1 MKRVAPIALAA
12 VFGLAC
18 PAAASAQDHVW
29 KMGFIQATD
38 SSYLKIVESIPDRIA
53 KATGGKV
60 TIEPHPTLVKGPQQP
75 AALRDGR
82 LEMTMGVNPW
92 LSGEAPILNVGHL
105 PGLIKDEQ
113 EYRKVMEAGLKED
126 FAKIWADKY
135 NGVMLATGVWE
146 DQVILSNKELRKAE
160 DFKGLKVRVHNTEAA
175 QLMNALGAKPTP
187 VVYEEIAPSLQRGI
201 VDLVMTSCGTSHGFG
216 FYTVAKY
223 ISIWKI
229 GAAVGWSAV
238 VNKDAWAKL
247 PLDLQKA
254 VAAEFK
260 AIEDDHYAIHRKYSD
275 EMIQKQVDKGMTLI
289 RASDEEIAK
298 VFSPQNVEAVYD
310 AFYKLAADR
319 GYDGKAVVEKAR
331 KIVAQTN

>member
-1 MKRVAPIALAA
+1 MKFAPFVLAAAIALVGSAT
-12 VFGLAC
+12 LA
-18 PAAASAQDHVW
+18 QEHVW
-29 KMGFIQATD
+29 KMGHIPATD
-38 SSYLKIVESIPDRIA
+38 SSYLKIAESIPDRIA
-53 KATGGKV
+53 KVTGGKV
-60 TIEPHPTLVKGPQQP
+60 KIELHPTLVKGPQQP

-82 LEMTMGVNPW
+82 LEMSMGVNPW
-92 LSGEAPILNVGHL
+92 LSGEAPILNIGHL
-105 PGLIKDEQ
+105 PGLIKNEQ

-126 FAKIWADKY
+126 FAKIWSDRY

-146 DQVILSNKELRKAE
+146 DQVILSNKELRKAD

-187 VVYEEIAPSLQRGI
+187 VVYEEMAPSLQRGI

-216 FYTVAKY
+216 FYSVAKY
-223 ISIWKI
+223 ISVWKI
-229 GAAVGWSAV
+229 GTAVGWSAV

-247 PLDLQKA
+247 TPELQKA

-260 AIEDDHYAIHRKYSD
+260 AIENDHYAVHRKYSD
-275 EMIQKQVDKGMTLI
+275 DMIQKQVDKGMILI

-298 VFSPQNVEAVYD
+298 VFSPQNVEAVYE
-310 AFYKLAADR
+310 AFYKLAAER

-331 KIVAQTN
+331 KILAQTN

>member
-1 MKRVAPIALAA
+1 MKFAPFAFAAAMAAGSSALA
-12 VFGLAC
+12 
-18 PAAASAQDHVW
+18 QEHVW

-53 KATGGKV
+53 KATGGKLK
-60 TIEPHPTLVKGPQQP
+60 IDPHPTLVKGPQQP

-82 LEMTMGVNPW
+82 LEMTMSVNPW
-92 LSGEAPILNVGHL
+92 LSGEAPVLNVGHL
-105 PGLIKDEQ
+105 PGLIKSEE
-113 EYRKVMEAGLKED
+113 EYRKVMDAGLKED
-126 FAKIWADKY
+126 FAKIWSDKY
-135 NGVMLATGVWE
+135 SGVMLATGVWE
-146 DQVILSNKELRKAE
+146 DQVILSNKEIRKAE

-187 VVYEEIAPSLQRGI
+187 VVYEEMATSLQRGI
-201 VDLVMTSCGTSHGFG
+201 VDAVMTSCGTSHGFG

-223 ISIWKI
+223 ISVWKI
-229 GAAVGWSAV
+229 GTAVGWSAV
-238 VNKDAWAKL
+238 INKDAWAKL
-247 PLDLQKA
+247 SPELQKA

-260 AIEDDHYAIHRKYSD
+260 AIEDDHYKIHRKYSD
-275 EMIQKQVDKGMTLI
+275 EMIQKQVAKGMILI

-298 VFSPQNVEAVYD
+298 VFSPQNVEAVYE
-310 AFYKLAADR
+310 AFYKLAAER

>member
-1 MKRVAPIALAA
+1 MIRVASFVVTAA
-12 VFGLAC
+12 IGLAC
-18 PAAASAQDHVW
+18 AAAAMAQEHVW

-38 SSYLKIVESIPDRIA
+38 SSYLKMVETIPDRIA
-53 KATGGKV
+53 KATDGKLK
-60 TIEPHPTLVKGPQQP
+60 IEPHPTLVKGPQQP

-92 LSGEAPILNVGHL
+92 LSGEAPILNIGHL
-105 PGLIKDEQ
+105 PGLIKSEE
-113 EYRKVMEAGLKED
+113 EYRRVMDAGLKDD
-126 FAKIWADKY
+126 FAKVWADKY

-146 DQVILSNKELRKAE
+146 DQVILSNKEIRTAE
-160 DFKGLKVRVHNTEAA
+160 DFKGLKIRVHNTEAA

-187 VVYEEIAPSLQRGI
+187 VVYEEIAPSLQRGV
-201 VDLVMTSCGTSHGFG
+201 VDAVMTSCGTSHGFG

-223 ISIWKI
+223 IHVWKI
-229 GAAVGWSAV
+229 GTAVGWSAV

-247 PLDLQKA
+247 SPDLQKA

-260 AIEDDHYAIHRKYSD
+260 AIEDDHYKVHKSYSD
-275 EMIQKQVDKGMTLI
+275 AMIQKQVDKGMTLI
-289 RASDEEIAK
+289 RVSDAEIAK
-298 VFSPQNVEAVYD
+298 VFSPQNVDAVYE